1 MSSICH
7 KRLDES
13 FNPVIGGWQAAC
25 KQLQALHRKAFIS
38 SQEYPEA
45 VAFDDADENNSH
57 VMALSEKRDAVGTG
71 RIEATGKI
79 ARIAV
84 AAEHRPK
91 FISRERMEQTRE
103 KGRRWVISSKDEMR
117 KAVIDVVSE
126 ASRRVSIYTHDLEPG
141 IYDDPDFLEIV
152 KHLVLSQAYSRIR
165 VLIADPSRAI
175 KNGNN
180 FVHLGRRLNTY
191 IEFRHVREDLRTHAE
206 SFCIADETALVYRLQ
221 HERWEGIADTY
232 EPAVAKVY
240 GEMFDEIW
248 LDSEVE
254 IEFRQL
260 GI

>member
-1 MSSICH
+1 
-7 KRLDES
+7 
-13 FNPVIGGWQAAC
+13 
-25 KQLQALHRKAFIS
+25 
-38 SQEYPEA
+38 
-45 VAFDDADENNSH
+45 
-57 VMALSEKRDAVGTG
+57 
-71 RIEATGKI
+71 
-79 ARIAV
+79 
-84 AAEHRPK
+84 
-91 FISRERMEQTRE
+91 MEQARE

-117 KAVIDVVSE
+117 NAVNDVARE
-126 ASRRVSIYTHDLEPG
+126 ATRRVSIFTHDLDPG
-141 IYDDPDFLEIV
+141 IYDDPDFLEIIT
-152 KHLVLSQAYSRIR
+152 HLVLSQTYSRIR

-191 IEFRHVREDLRTHAE
+191 IELRHVREDLRTHTE

-221 HERWEGIADTY
+221 HAKWEGIADTF

-248 LDSEVE
+248 LASEVE